1 MGSGRLEQFES
12 DEATKDALR
21 LSERQQRALLA
32 YLDNQCNDMIDLDEQ
47 RVDQRFDFSS
57 SAVLVRI
64 GQPGGTSGTFIVRPR
79 NLSRTGMGFLHG
91 SFCYPGSPCEVL
103 LPTCEDERAALSGRV
118 IRCRHVRA
126 NVHELGMQFAQP
138 IELGRFVQAAIHS
151 GAEEGRAS
159 QPLPRLTGRCLLID
173 PSTDSR
179 ELFDFL
185 AAHMGLASVT
195 TLDGSAAKVLLGHQ
209 TFDIILVDHDLATVM
224 QPTLVGELREA
235 GFHGPVVSLTLPDR
249 LDGPND
255 SVGGFD
261 GHVLKPLTCERLLEG
276 LSTHLSRDW
285 TSRRSTTPLF
295 SEHWSKKA
303 MQPLIL
309 GHLERLEH
317 RVADVHKAMRESE
330 MSAAGAVLR
339 EIAGAS
345 GGFGFPQISAA
356 AMELARALESSAG
369 IEGCRER
376 FDELADLCAAACQV
390 RRRRL

>member
-1 MGSGRLEQFES
+1 VEQLQS
-12 DEATKDALR
+12 DQATRDALR

-32 YLDNQCNDMIDLDEQ
+32 YLDAQAGDTLDLDDQ
-47 RVDQRFDFSS
+47 RIDQRFDFSS

-91 SFCYPGSPCEVL
+91 GFCYPGSPCEVL
-103 LPTCEDERAALSGRV
+103 LPTCDDARAVLSGRI

-126 NVHELGMQFAQP
+126 NVHELGLQFAQP

-151 GAEEGRAS
+151 GAEEGRPS

-173 PSTDSR
+173 PSTDTR

-195 TLDGSAAKVLLGHQ
+195 TLDGNTAKTMLAHQ
-209 TFDIILVDHDLATVM
+209 PFDIILIDYDLAAAM
-224 QPTLVGELREA
+224 QPTLIAELRDA
-235 GFHGPVVSLTLPDR
+235 GFTGPIVALALPDR
-249 LDGPND
+249 LDQATTPEAAA
-255 SVGGFD
+255 FD

-276 LSTHLSRDW
+276 LSNHLARDW
-285 TSRRSTTPLF
+285 TSRRSISPLF

-317 RVADVHKAMRESE
+317 RVADVHQAMRNGAMDE
-330 MSAAGAVLR
+330 AGAVLR
-339 EIAGAS
+339 EITGAS

-356 AMELARALESSAG
+356 ALDLAKAVESGASPA
-369 IEGCRER
+369 ECREK
-376 FDELADLCAAACQV
+376 FDQLADLCAAACQV